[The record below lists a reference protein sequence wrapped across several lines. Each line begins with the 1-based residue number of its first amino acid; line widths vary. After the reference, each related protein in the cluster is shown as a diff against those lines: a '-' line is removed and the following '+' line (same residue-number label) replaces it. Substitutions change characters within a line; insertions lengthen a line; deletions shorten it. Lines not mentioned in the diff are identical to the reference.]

1 MTYSKSPQIVLWDSS
16 RIMKPVGSVT
26 MLPCKQ
32 LPVNRATA
40 VRTRSSLKN
49 QVDDPRSLRRPVMV
63 LRSETCKAFMLLVH
77 THHRTRSIRGRKQL
91 PLIRLHLLF
100 QYLDSGFL
108 LQVFEDQCKGI
119 VCYRDE
125 SGEIIC
131 EGYDEGPRLRRKI
144 PRTAYSCEAR

>member
-1 MTYSKSPQIVLWDSS
+1 MAVTYSKSPQIVLWDSS

-26 MLPCKQ
+26 MLPRNQ

-49 QVDDPRSLRRPVMV
+49 
-63 LRSETCKAFMLLVH
+63 
-77 THHRTRSIRGRKQL
+77 
-91 PLIRLHLLF
+91 
-100 QYLDSGFL
+100 
-108 LQVFEDQCKGI
+108 QVFEDQCKGI

-144 PRTAYSCEAR
+144 PRTAYSCEARDADIIDLLQQNWLQISQDGGALYKADDVGGILQEDLS